1 MLFAFRYRCNEA
13 GTDGVM
19 KNNAMHVF
27 FNNKEFHKMMKLIK
41 INIIICLTVCAY
53 KKFKKSLNCFV
64 TAIV

>member
-27 FNNKEFHKMMKLIK
+27 FNNKEFHKMATPMKIKIAIFQPSVLIK
-41 INIIICLTVCAY
+41 NSKNL
-53 KKFKKSLNCFV
+53 
-64 TAIV
+64 